1 MTILTIYMIIYIHM
15 SLYWMIDSHWMC
27 MCRLCRH
34 VLDFYCCF
42 QTMMDT
48 TYDSKLTPLKT
59 YLEPLKADAFAC
71 STCVQWQGKS
81 DHPRQRYGM
90 IMVVSCCFHVV
101 SISRMAISGYLS
113 INHQAIY
120 GPYGSSQLIP
130 TWLLKC
136 ATTLSRMR
144 RWPPSEKAFMRCDET
159 RRRSQRLQG
168 SLAQDEATISDV
180 CLEIGRWV
188 AAGGKSLMVESDCRL
203 AMWYDVYKLN
213 GWVRSFCVILGDR
226 MQRTLVTVREWIYLL
241 DLAIFLVYQLHLSK
255 VANRV

>member
-1 MTILTIYMIIYIHM
+1 MTIFTIYIMIIYIHM
-15 SLYWMIDSHWMC
+15 SLYWIIDSHWMC

-34 VLDFYCCF
+34 VLDFYSCF
-42 QTMMDT
+42 QTVMDT

-59 YLEPLKADAFAC
+59 YLEPLKADAFAGF
-71 STCVQWQGKS
+71 STCVQWHLGKS

-168 SLAQDEATISDV
+168 SLAQDEATFVWKSDGGWL
-180 CLEIGRWV
+180 LE
-188 AAGGKSLMVESDCRL
+188 
-203 AMWYDVYKLN
+203 
-213 GWVRSFCVILGDR
+213 
-226 MQRTLVTVREWIYLL
+226 
-241 DLAIFLVYQLHLSK
+241 
-255 VANRV
+255 ANRWWLNRTVGWQCDTMYINWMAEYALFVWF

>member
-1 MTILTIYMIIYIHM
+1 M
-15 SLYWMIDSHWMC
+15 SLYWIIDSNWMC

-48 TYDSKLTPLKT
+48 TYDSKSTPLKT
-59 YLEPLKADAFAC
+59 YLELGTPQSWCLRWFHMCPMA
-71 STCVQWQGKS
+71 G

-144 RWPPSEKAFMRCDET
+144 RWPPPRKLSCDAT
-159 RRRSQRLQG
+159 RR
-168 SLAQDEATISDV
+168 DD
-180 CLEIGRWV
+180 GR
-188 AAGGKSLMVESDCRL
+188 SDCRAL
-203 AMWYDVYKLN
+203 WPKMKRRLFGNRTVGGCWRQIAD
-213 GWVRSFCVILGDR
+213 GWIGL
-226 MQRTLVTVREWIYLL
+226 
-241 DLAIFLVYQLHLSK
+241 
-255 VANRV
+255 